1 MRIVFLYT
9 ELASYLLACANK
21 FISDYGGEFY
31 LIHWPINSEAP
42 FVFDKDSKL
51 SLIDRKKINR
61 KELLQLVEKINP
73 DLIYC
78 SGWIDKDYLYVC
90 KQFKRKIP
98 VVLGLDN
105 QWKATLKQKTASL
118 FSKYFLLKYF
128 NTAWVPGAS
137 QQTYAKHLGFSDD
150 RIFSGFYSADVKHY
164 RANISPDKFKNVK
177 RFLYVGRYYDFKG
190 ITDLWSAF
198 IQLNNEFPNEWEL
211 WCLGTGSIQPIIH
224 PKIKHF
230 GFVQPADM
238 GKFISDT
245 SIFILPSR
253 FEPWGVVVHE
263 FAAAGFPLICS
274 SEVGAAEAFLENGK
288 NGFLFEAGNISELK
302 KCIKKIISLNENE
315 LLSMGNKSVE
325 LAQKITPEKWAN
337 TLMSIIKLGNK

>member
-1 MRIVFLYT
+1 M
-9 ELASYLLACANK
+9 
-21 FISDYGGEFY
+21 
-31 LIHWPINSEAP
+31 
-42 FVFDKDSKL
+42 
-51 SLIDRKKINR
+51 
-61 KELLQLVEKINP
+61 
-73 DLIYC
+73 
-78 SGWIDKDYLYVC
+78 
-90 KQFKRKIP
+90 
-98 VVLGLDN
+98 
-105 QWKATLKQKTASL
+105 
-118 FSKYFLLKYF
+118 
-128 NTAWVPGAS
+128 PGAS

-164 RANISPDKFKNVK
+164 RANVSPDKFKNVK